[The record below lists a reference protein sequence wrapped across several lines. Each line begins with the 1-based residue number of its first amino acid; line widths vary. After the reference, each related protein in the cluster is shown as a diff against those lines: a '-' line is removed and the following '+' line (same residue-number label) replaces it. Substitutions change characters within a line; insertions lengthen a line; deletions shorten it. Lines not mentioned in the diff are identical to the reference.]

1 MSAESV
7 TVYNFR
13 VVEAGI
19 EAAHSSHFK
28 ATREAIA
35 ESFGNDPIEATVED
49 VPSSEIADDGTYRRL
64 ESQWGS
70 LELDKL

>member
-1 MSAESV
+1 MSKNSV

-19 EAAHSSHFK
+19 EAARSSHFK

-35 ESFGNDPIEATVED
+35 QNFGNDPIEATAED
-49 VPSSEIADDGTYRRL
+49 VPLSELADDGTYRRL

-70 LELDKL
+70 LELDER